1 MVIVRSVFIFV
12 FVYARKGTFMR
23 RLETL
28 EFWPALLDKK
38 DELSLRQLAG
48 EFGVTP
54 GAISAALK
62 RTGVNRVPA
71 SRTTDEWPSAYIVCT
86 GRDKKTGVNREGQPW
101 SARFRPG
108 SKDAAICAH
117 YAKLGQV
124 PDAEVARLAGVS
136 IRTIASFRARHDIAG
151 YKGPRR
157 PSVSGKRKRSKI
169 DPFVHLLGQVP
180 DRIVAEKAS
189 VSLNAVRNYR
199 VKKGIQASG
208 KRGRPAARDITA
220 VETRFE
226 QGEACMAGC
235 RRFRGNRRGGHC
247 HRNQSNEASEH
258 ADALQKWRCHPD

>member
-1 MVIVRSVFIFV
+1 M
-12 FVYARKGTFMR
+12 YARKGTFMR

-71 SRTTDEWPSAYIVCT
+71 PPGPRMNGRRRTSSV
-86 GRDKKTGVNREGQPW
+86 RDAIKNWESIGEGQPW

-226 QGEACMAGC
+226 QGAKHAWRVVVGSEGTVVEGIVIAI
-235 RRFRGNRRGGHC
+235 NL
-247 HRNQSNEASEH
+247 NEASEH
-258 ADALQKWRCHPD
+258 ALTRFKNGVVTQIEWVGTLL

>member
-1 MVIVRSVFIFV
+1 
-12 FVYARKGTFMR
+12 MR

-38 DELSLRQLAG
+38 DELSLRQLAS

-71 SRTTDEWPSAYIVCT
+71 PPGPRVN
-86 GRDKKTGVNREGQPW
+86 GRRRQSSVSEAMRQWESIREGQSW
-101 SARFRPG
+101 NARFRPG

-117 YAKLGQV
+117 YSKLGAV
-124 PDAEVARLAGVS
+124 PDAEVAKLAGVS
-136 IRTIASFRARHDIAG
+136 IRTVASFRARHDIPG

-157 PSVSGKRKRSKI
+157 PSVSGRRKRSKI

-199 VKKGIQASG
+199 VKKGIRASG
-208 KRGRPAARDITA
+208 KRGRPVSRDIEA

-226 QGEACMAGC
+226 LGAKHAWRVVAGAN
-235 RRFRGNRRGGHC
+235 GQVVDGIVIATDL
-247 HRNQSNEASEH
+247 NEAS
-258 ADALQKWRCHPD
+258 AYALKGLQGGVVTRIEWVGALL